1 MALAWQDEI
10 RLALLH
16 RDHRE
21 HALAPVIA
29 HYSRLAQ
36 QTLALKE
43 RNSALVHAVRTG
55 GTGGGSAGQGK
66 DTDTAVHSAL
76 ITSLESQLA
85 QTRADLSE
93 QYKVQSLNAQRL
105 LSLTDSLREAEERGR
120 DERDEL
126 ARLKMEV
133 GALREKDG
141 WYKDM
146 VKEKERQLVILQDE
160 LASLEL
166 ELSQLEL
173 QNSNLKTDNAALLQR
188 WLESKAEEANR
199 MNEANAFLEE
209 AKKLKKEAEEIG
221 GKKGEGKGKE
231 RELEAI

>member
-1 MALAWQDEI
+1 MAQAWQDEI
-10 RLALLH
+10 RLGLLH

-21 HALAPVIA
+21 HALAPIIA

-43 RNSALVHAVRTG
+43 RNNALVHAARTG
-55 GTGGGSAGQGK
+55 GTGGGAGQGK
-66 DTDTAVHSAL
+66 DTDSAVHSAL
-76 ITSLESQLA
+76 IASLELQLA

-126 ARLKMEV
+126 ARLRTEV

-209 AKKLKKEAEEIG
+209 AKKLKREAEG
-221 GKKGEGKGKE
+221 GEGSKGKG
-231 RELEAI
+231 REKEKEMEAI